1 MKSHLF
7 SDLKWNPE
15 TKLAIG
21 ADAVVVR
28 QLPVMVQQ
36 LSAADLRLAVD
47 QELVDRLEHA
57 VPLSLAEILN
67 NKIVFK
73 QFSENQ
79 YKLFWVSAAF

>member
-1 MKSHLF
+1 
-7 SDLKWNPE
+7 
-15 TKLAIG
+15 
-21 ADAVVVR
+21 
-28 QLPVMVQQ
+28 MVQQ
-36 LSAADLRLAVD
+36 LSTADLRLAVD

-79 YKLFWVSAAF
+79 YKLF